1 MFFSLIH
8 TDCYCARFEDLT
20 VVMKIQ
26 IFWVV
31 TDISEELAVL
41 MSGSSQCKARFLDCV
56 DPEDGGGRLLRNVS
70 NLYQST

>member
-1 MFFSLIH
+1 M
-8 TDCYCARFEDLT
+8 
-20 VVMKIQ
+20 VMKIQ